1 MLNINITNQEFTAL
15 IQPTSQYGL
24 NYDTVHVE
32 TLFKTDNVVP
42 PEISWYIPSG
52 VSIPPLVLELYQIS
66 SQDLPMYPVLAET
79 LLKDTEDIRE
89 QAAQGNFQ
97 DTAKDAAKLLLLSVL
112 KKATI
117 SPVPGTN
124 NIYLVSYDFKL
135 YKNQQGF
142 FDLMFQIPF
151 DGFGF
156 PAGGQ
161 VKANII
167 LPEGVKVDEAK
178 TKGIA
183 TNGAEIQE
191 VNGSAPTGRPIISFI
206 YQNDP
211 NFIVS
216 YSY

>member
-32 TLFKTDNVVP
+32 TLFKTDNTVP
-42 PEISWYIPSG
+42 PETAWYIPSG
-52 VSIPPLVLELYQIS
+52 ASIPPVVTELYQIS
-66 SQDLPMYPVLAET
+66 SQDIPMYPIFAEY
-79 LLKDTEDIRE
+79 LLKDTEDIRQ
-89 QAAQGNFQ
+89 QATDGNFQ

-124 NIYLVSYDFKL
+124 NIFFVCYDFKL
-135 YKNQQGF
+135 YKNSQGF
-142 FDLMFQIPF
+142 FDFMFQIPF

-167 LPEGVKVDEAK
+167 LPENAK
-178 TKGIA
+178 IDATRTKG
-183 TNGAEIQE
+183 TTPTGAEIQE
-191 VNGSAPTGRPIISFI
+191 SNGNTPTGRPIVSFT